1 MLRYSMQLPQSHS
14 MSSETT
20 KEPGKVFLTADSIVA
35 HTLSNTSSLIFRA
48 YLVGYGL
55 LLFRYFSLTGRQKR
69 SAVGLMCRSPI
80 RESIGLFEPFLF
92 RLPQPWYDMQC
103 FVAFVCFVAFG
114 YLVIFFPHV
123 LCHLSHQGLIVK
135 RVHW

>member
-1 MLRYSMQLPQSHS
+1 MQLPQSHS

-20 KEPGKVFLTADSIVA
+20 KELGKVFLTADSIVA
-35 HTLSNTSSLIFRA
+35 PTLSNTSSLIFRA

-55 LLFRYFSLTGRQKR
+55 LLFRYFSLTGHQKR
-69 SAVGLMCRSPI
+69 SAVGLMYRSPI

-92 RLPQPWYDMQC
+92 RFPQPWYDMQC
-103 FVAFVCFVAFG
+103 FVAFG
-114 YLVIFFPHV
+114 YLVIFFLHV
-123 LCHLSHQGLIVK
+123 LCHLSHQGLIIK